1 MTPWRLF
8 DVQVPMADGVSLST
22 DVVLPAAGAGPWPAI
37 LIRTP
42 YSKVNDR
49 ILGWADFFADYGY
62 AVVAQDV
69 RGRGDSDGVWEPWI
83 SEFGDGYDAVEWIA
97 AQPWC
102 TGKVGMLGGSYE
114 GWVQWA
120 AASRHPAHLAAMVT
134 SGSPG
139 RWFRDWP
146 YRFGAFFASD
156 YLEWLNLTARRVVQ
170 PFPFPSW
177 AWYVSHPSLR
187 RLDADMGRPLAS
199 WQTALDHSTYDNY
212 WHSLDITGYE
222 QMDIPV
228 LHLTGWFDGCAPG
241 EFHHFRQ
248 MRERSPAADRQSLV
262 VGPWDHG
269 GAVVTGLAVE
279 GDLAISAQGTAD
291 LRLVW
296 ERWFARFLKGEPAS
310 ADGPAVRYYSLGANE
325 WRESSSWPPAGSKEH
340 VLYLHADG
348 TASTSPSP
356 TEAAREYEYDP
367 ARPVLSMLMPHN
379 RDRLEWAPRPGALI
393 DGRADVLR
401 YRAAPA
407 EVPLAIAG
415 PVRAVLF
422 AATTGP
428 DTDFVVSLGYVRA
441 DGSTT
446 IVADGIVRAAMR
458 SSLEEV
464 ALLEP
469 GQIYELDIEVNDI
482 ALELAPGEAL
492 EVAISSSLAPN
503 YHPNP
508 NTGLGY
514 AGDAPPIVVRQSV
527 FHGGHRPSRL
537 VLHVVPAEGADS
549 QAAGQASGEAAK

>member
-1 MTPWRLF
+1 
-8 DVQVPMADGVSLST
+8 
-22 DVVLPAAGAGPWPAI
+22 
-37 LIRTP
+37 
-42 YSKVNDR
+42 
-49 ILGWADFFADYGY
+49 
-62 AVVAQDV
+62 
-69 RGRGDSDGVWEPWI
+69 
-83 SEFGDGYDAVEWIA
+83 
-97 AQPWC
+97 
-102 TGKVGMLGGSYE
+102 MLGGSYE

-156 YLEWLNLTARRVVQ
+156 YLEWLNLTAGRVVQ

-187 RLDADMGRPLAS
+187 TLDTDSGRPLAS
-199 WQTALDHSTYDNY
+199 WQAALDHGTYDGY
-212 WHSLDITGYE
+212 WHSLDIAGYE

-228 LHLTGWFDGCAPG
+228 LHVTGWFDACAPG

-269 GAVVTGLAVE
+269 GAVVTGRAVE
-279 GDLAISAQGTAD
+279 GDLAISAQGTVD
-291 LRLVW
+291 LRLAW
-296 ERWFARFLKGEPAS
+296 ERWFARFLKDQRADTDEPQ
-310 ADGPAVRYYSLGANE
+310 VRYYTLGVSE

-348 TASTSPSP
+348 TASTQPSA
-356 TEAAREYEYDP
+356 TEAVREYDYDP

-379 RDRLEWAPRPGALI
+379 RDRLEWAPRPAVLI
-393 DGRADVLR
+393 DRRADVLR
-401 YRAAPA
+401 YRTAPVTA
-407 EVPLAIAG
+407 PLSIAG
-415 PVRAVLF
+415 PVHAVLF
-422 AATTGP
+422 ASTTGQ
-428 DTDFVVSLGYVRA
+428 DTDFVASLGYVRA
-441 DGSTT
+441 DGTTT
-446 IVADGIVRAAMR
+446 IIADGIVRAAMR
-458 SSLEEV
+458 SGLEEV

-469 GQIYELDIEVNDI
+469 GQIYELEIEVNDI

-492 EVAISSSLAPN
+492 DVAISSSLAPN

-514 AGDAPPIVVRQSV
+514 AGDAPPVVVRQTV
-527 FHGGHRPSRL
+527 FHGGHHPSRL
-537 VLHVVPAEGADS
+537 VLHVVPAGGGATR
-549 QAAGQASGEAAK
+549 AAGQASEEPPA

>member
-1 MTPWRLF
+1 MGPMTPGRLF

-22 DVVLPAAGAGPWPAI
+22 DVVLPAPAGTWPAI

-49 ILGWADFFADYGY
+49 ILGWADFFSDYGY

-83 SEFGDGYDAVEWIA
+83 SEFDDGHDAVEWIA

-120 AASRHPAHLAAMVT
+120 AAARHPAHLAAMVT

-146 YRFGAFFASD
+146 YRFGAFWAGD
-156 YLEWLNLTARRVVQ
+156 YMEWLNLTARRVVQ
-170 PFPFPSW
+170 PFPYPDW
-177 AWYVSHPSLR
+177 AWMIGHPDLR
-187 RLDADMGRPLAS
+187 TLDADCGRPLAS
-199 WQTALDHSTYDNY
+199 WQAALDHSTYDSY
-212 WHSLDITGYE
+212 WHSLDVTGYE
-222 QMDIPV
+222 RMDIPV
-228 LHLTGWFDGCAPG
+228 LHLTGWWDACAPG
-241 EFHHFRQ
+241 EFHHFQQ
-248 MRERSPAADRQSLV
+248 MRNRSPAAGRQSLI

-269 GAVVTGLAVE
+269 GAVVTGQAVQ
-279 GDLAISAQGTAD
+279 GDLAISARGTVD

-296 ERWFARFLKGEPAS
+296 ERWFARWLKGEPADA
-310 ADGPAVRYYSLGANE
+310 ADPAVRYYALGANQ
-325 WRESSSWPPAGSKEH
+325 WRESGSWPPAESQEH

-348 TASTSPSP
+348 TASTEPP
-356 TEAAREYEYDP
+356 ATGAVRDYEYDP

-379 RDRLEWAPRPGALI
+379 RDRLEWAPRPAVLI

-401 YRAAPA
+401 YQTAPVTA
-407 EVPLAIAG
+407 PLSIAG

-422 AATTGP
+422 ASTTGP
-428 DTDFVVSLGYVRA
+428 DTDFVVSLGYIRS

-446 IVADGIVRAAMR
+446 ILADGIVRAAMR

-464 ALLEP
+464 TLLEP
-469 GQIYELDIEVNDI
+469 GEICQLDIEVNDI

-492 EVAISSSLAPN
+492 EIAISSSLAPN

-514 AGDAPPIVVRQSV
+514 ASDAPPVVVRQTIY
-527 FHGGHRPSRL
+527 HGGHHPSRL
-537 VLHVVPAEGADS
+537 VLRVVPAQAQTARLADS
-549 QAAGQASGEAAK
+549 P